1 MPSGEPFLII
11 RKSSYGAPGIPS
23 KPREKVM
30 KRHNHDVNLPNR
42 EWRGELFRSRHII
55 TDVASGIS
63 TKTYVDILPE
73 FSLHIRDRRGC
84 TYHATSGRSDEA
96 SDGNDV
102 ISVATRLRD
111 WRDVESKGQTESQ
124 IKYVSPPIARVVKQS
139 VPRRF
144 VRSIRTRLDRTRL
157 DTSTRLPVVS
167 SLSLVLSVSI
177 MSERA
182 RKMDEG
188 RKGGFETKGFF
199 SAAFSFLFLEG
210 NFNG

>member
-84 TYHATSGRSDEA
+84 TYYFRKKRRGQRWKRRNKRCDTFA
-96 SDGNDV
+96 
-102 ISVATRLRD
+102 RLAR
-111 WRDVESKGQTESQ
+111 RRIERTNRKPNQ
-124 IKYVSPPIARVVKQS
+124 I
-139 VPRRF
+139 
-144 VRSIRTRLDRTRL
+144 
-157 DTSTRLPVVS
+157 RLPS
-167 SLSLVLSVSI
+167 N
-177 MSERA
+177 RA
-182 RKMDEG
+182 CCQTIG
-188 RKGGFETKGFF
+188 
-199 SAAFSFLFLEG
+199 AAPFRLLD
-210 NFNG
+210 